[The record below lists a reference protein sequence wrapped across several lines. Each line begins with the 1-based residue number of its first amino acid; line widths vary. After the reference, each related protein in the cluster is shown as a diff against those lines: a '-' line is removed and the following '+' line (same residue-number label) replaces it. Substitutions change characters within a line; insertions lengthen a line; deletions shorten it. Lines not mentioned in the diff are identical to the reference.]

1 MKIVSF
7 VTCCCPEVKE
17 RVDDSPLCGSVDN
30 VWDSAGRSGGGC
42 PHCQRLKHELKDLQR
57 SGVPYP
63 ATQQCLAGSRMS
75 QDRV

>member
-30 VWDSAGRSGGGC
+30 VWDSAGRPGEDVPTVSALNMNSRTYSAQVSLTR
-42 PHCQRLKHELKDLQR
+42 PH
-57 SGVPYP
+57 SSVW
-63 ATQQCLAGSRMS
+63 LAPG
-75 QDRV
+75 